1 MRRLVFLALVVL
13 AGYVAYQYYFG
24 QGEDQVRAE
33 TIVRETKDLTRA
45 VGDML
50 RRQKEK
56 YDAGEF
62 DRMIDRVGSSLDKL
76 RSQPRTGEAKDA
88 MRELENELRQIDTT
102 RLTPAQRTTLQKVF
116 RQIEEAG

>member
-1 MRRLVFLALVVL
+1 MRRLIFLALLLL

-33 TIVRETKDLTRA
+33 TIVQETKDLTRA

-62 DRMIDRVGSSLDKL
+62 DRTIDHVGRSLDKL
-76 RSQPRTGEAKDA
+76 RSQPRSAEGKDA
-88 MRELENELRQIDTT
+88 IRELEKELRQIDTT
-102 RLTPAQRTTLQKVF
+102 RLSPAQRTTLHKVF
-116 RQIEEAG
+116 RQLEDAG